1 MKLKKIIIAI
11 LALMLLIL
19 TYGFKKTEK
28 KAEIEVSIQKGVL
41 EKIEDRRPREVFV
54 YEIQGGDPARWMEKI
69 MELEGIKGRIKETK
83 DMLFVKEGDR
93 YLEVR
98 KTSTAAFY
106 GDMSHLWRE
115 EPSPGKTQFKVP
127 GNEETKK
134 MILKR
139 LRKFG
144 FADADLKTLDIS
156 ISDEIFEI
164 TVPAKKETPMKVVVG
179 KNVEVRQRISNLSVF
194 GPGSK
199 IKFYIGGNGEVNGF
213 MAVWRQVLPNSSVLG
228 HKPVKGKPRGKMTK
242 PISSQEAFTALKKNP
257 LDHLPLALVYK
268 IEIDTVDFGYYS
280 RSAAEYQKYLQPVY
294 VFSGT
299 ALAKL
304 PDGKNVGVPYRQY
317 VVALKKPLESIW
329 PETRYIKPKPRIKG
343 KIPMREED
351 KDEKGGQ

>member
-1 MKLKKIIIAI
+1 MKLKKTIIAI
-11 LALMLLIL
+11 LALMLLIS
-19 TYGFKKTEK
+19 TYGFTKAER
-28 KAEIEVSIQKGVL
+28 KAEIEVTIRNGVM
-41 EKIEDRRPREVFV
+41 EKIEERRPQEVFV
-54 YEIQGGDPARWMEKI
+54 YEVQRGNPSLWMKK
-69 MELEGIKGRIKETK
+69 LGKLLSIKGRIKESK

-98 KTSTAAFY
+98 KSSTSAFY
-106 GDMSHLWRE
+106 GDMSRLWRE
-115 EPSPGKTQFKVP
+115 EPSPERTQFKVP
-127 GNEETKK
+127 GDEETRK
-134 MILKR
+134 MILEW

-144 FADADLKTLDIS
+144 FADADLKSLDIS

-164 TVPAKKETPMKVVVG
+164 TVPAKKETPMRVVVG

-213 MAVWRQVLPNSSVLG
+213 TAVWRQVLPNSSVLG
-228 HKPVKGKPRGKMTK
+228 HKPAEGKPRGKMTK
-242 PISSQEAFTALKKNP
+242 PISSQEAFKALKKNP

-299 ALAKL
+299 AFAKL
-304 PDGKNVGVPYRQY
+304 PDGKNVGVPYKQY

-329 PETRYIKPKPRIKG
+329 PETRYIKPKPRVEG
-343 KIPMREED
+343 RIPMREED
-351 KDEKGGQ
+351 RDEKGGQ